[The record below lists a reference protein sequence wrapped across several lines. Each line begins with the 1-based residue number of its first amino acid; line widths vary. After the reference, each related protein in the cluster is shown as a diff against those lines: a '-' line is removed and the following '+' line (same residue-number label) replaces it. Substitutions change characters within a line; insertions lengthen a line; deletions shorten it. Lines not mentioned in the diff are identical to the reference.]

1 MGCFL
6 LLILNT
12 GRNCEEEYIIVKE
25 SFLILGFVRSYVII
39 GIRDGNRG

>member
-6 LLILNT
+6 LLILNM
-12 GRNCEEEYIIVKE
+12 GRNCEEYIIVKE